1 MGAKPKTIYV
11 CQNCGSESPKWQGKC
26 PDCGEWDTFSE
37 AVAPSSSLSSHNAW
51 LGSAATMSKPEP
63 ITKISNAGWNR
74 MQVPIAEFNRVLG
87 GGIVPGSLILIGG
100 DPGIGKSTLL
110 LQISGLL
117 AASGK
122 VLYVSA
128 EESNQQIKLRA
139 DRLNIAP
146 DELYL
151 LAETN
156 MDYILQH
163 IEQMQ
168 PALVIIDSIQTVY
181 VPDVSSAA
189 GSVSQVRECTSRLM
203 RMGKSRNIPMFLV
216 GHVTKE
222 GALAGP
228 RVLEHIVDTVLYLE
242 GDRYHQYR
250 LLRGVKNRFGSTNEV
265 GVFEMSSDGMIEV
278 PNPSAAFLAERSMG
292 IPGSAVAV
300 TMEGTRPLL
309 VEVQALTSTTSFGMP
324 RRTAN
329 GVDNNRLQM
338 LIAVLTKRVG
348 LALSNQDI
356 YVNVVGG
363 MKVDEPAVDLAV
375 ATAIASSFRS
385 QMVDPGA
392 VFIGEIGLSGELRQ
406 VSQLERRLQ
415 EAAKLGFSKGFYPLS
430 PKPPALATDFNGE
443 GVASLAQTIEDALLG
458 EPELAE
464 MPESYGEEDYD

>member
-1 MGAKPKTIYV
+1 MAKNAMGAKPKTVYV
-11 CQNCGSESPKWQGKC
+11 CQNCGSESPKWQGHC
-26 PDCGEWDTFSE
+26 PDCGEWNTYSE

-51 LGSAATMSKPEP
+51 LGTAATMSKPEP
-63 ITKISNAGWNR
+63 ITKINNAGWNR
-74 MQVPIAEFNRVLG
+74 TPVPIAEFNRVLG

-117 AASGK
+117 AANGK

-168 PALVIIDSIQTVY
+168 PALVVIDSIQTVY

-189 GSVSQVRECTSRLM
+189 GSVSQVRECTSRL
-203 RMGKSRNIPMFLV
+203 GKSRDIPMFLV

-265 GVFEMSSDGMIEV
+265 GVFEMSGDGMIEV
-278 PNPSAAFLAERSMG
+278 LNPSAAFLAERSMG

-329 GVDNNRLQM
+329 GVDTNRLQM

-375 ATAIASSFRS
+375 ATAIASSFRN
-385 QMVDPGA
+385 QMVDPSA
-392 VFIGEIGLSGELRQ
+392 VLIGEIGLSGELRQ

-415 EAAKLGFSKGFYPLS
+415 EAAKLGFSKGFYPMT
-430 PKPPALATDFNGE
+430 PKPPVLAADFSGE

-458 EPELAE
+458 EPEIA
-464 MPESYGEEDYD
+464 ESYSEEDY